1 MAKLNGTLCAIISGS
16 DKLLHIQ
23 NATLNVNVN
32 LPDTSTKESSGWQ
45 EHING
50 QRDWEITFDGMYDEA
65 DSGVTPDEILAAII
79 ARTADTVMKFTTDG
93 ATGAAGWTGN
103 GTYRSI
109 SLTGNMEAPATFSG
123 SIKGNGAL
131 AAIA

>member
-1 MAKLNGTLCAIISGS
+1 MSKLNGTLCAIISGS
-16 DKLLHIQ
+16 DKLLHID
-23 NATLNVNVN
+23 NCTLNVNVN
-32 LPDTSTKESSGWQ
+32 LPDASTKESSGWA

-50 QRDWEITFDGMYDEA
+50 QRDWEITFDGKYDET
-65 DSGVTPDEILAAII
+65 GTGITPDEILAAII
-79 ARTADTVMKFTTDG
+79 ARSADTAIKFTTDG

-103 GTYRSI
+103 GTYRNL
-109 SLTGNMEAPATFSG
+109 SLAANMETPATFSV